1 MAASDVALVASGTVT
16 LELAAASVPMVVA
29 YRMNPI
35 TAWLARRLVRVQY
48 ATLVNLVIGRGA
60 IPELLLEDCYPEA
73 LVRALLR
80 LLRND
85 AERQRQRVAMAE
97 ALARL
102 GTGGARPSMRAA
114 KAVLGVIA
122 ARHEEEK

>member
-73 LVRALLR
+73 LARALLR

-97 ALARL
+97 ALAQL